1 MNISFYHAEYEIPT
15 PKTRDVRSPAEN
27 VPTFLTFSLIRCI
40 TSKNPPLVAAA
51 VVTRGGFLHVKKQGR
66 GFLHVKTLKII
77 ACGAIILPIY
87 MFSGIYSSLNDLL
100 VNILVIQ
107 VHY

>member
-1 MNISFYHAEYEIPT
+1 MDPD
-15 PKTRDVRSPAEN
+15 KTLKTLKNHKNTLKHLKGYWLRLHIRNTD
-27 VPTFLTFSLIRCI
+27 IRCI
-40 TSKNPPLVAAA
+40 TSKKPPLVAAA

-66 GFLHVKTLKII
+66 GFLHVKTLKIF

-100 VNILVIQ
+100 VNILAIQ